1 MFVNNDF
8 DLNKNNLIFRIDW
21 GIITTLFRV
30 GGWLSLVEHYVRDV
44 GVVGSNPATPTNWKK
59 QLFGCFFLCLNKGIE
74 TAKGISDDLFT
85 QTRTNRL
92 EFGT

>member
-1 MFVNNDF
+1 MAT
-8 DLNKNNLIFRIDW
+8 NKERLAFA
-21 GIITTLFRV
+21 GL
-30 GGWLSLVEHYVRDV
+30 
-44 GVVGSNPATPTNWKK
+44 
-59 QLFGCFFLCLNKGIE
+59 FLCLNKGIE